1 MQDSVTRHPDDNE
14 EIGVLV
20 GQTHVHLHA
29 SWLYQRHNQPEGRTI
44 ETPPLIPCW
53 WWLWCHICPDRLAG

>member
-29 SWLYQRHNQPEGRTI
+29 SWLYQRHNQPDTGHCSHASLSTGAEATSG
-44 ETPPLIPCW
+44 
-53 WWLWCHICPDRLAG
+53 AGSLVGW